1 MNIES
6 LFHAAFPKV
15 ETFRGVLAGI
25 TTRAEITNEDH
36 VNRSGESFSRG
47 VEIGGVNYAE
57 SLTGAQAGAMNWVEI
72 LNGVQLGI
80 VNVSYDG
87 NYFSLGL
94 LNIKPNAREWYQKVV
109 PFVRVNFE

>member
-6 LFHAAFPKV
+6 FFHAAFPKV

-25 TTRAEITNEDH
+25 TTRAEVTNEDH

-47 VEIGGVNYAE
+47 VEFGGVNYAE
-57 SLTGAQAGAMNWVEI
+57 SLTGAQAGAVNWADI

-87 NYFSLGL
+87 NYFSIGL
-94 LNIKPNAREWYQKVV
+94 LNIKPSAQKWYQKVV
-109 PFVRVNFE
+109 PSVRVNF